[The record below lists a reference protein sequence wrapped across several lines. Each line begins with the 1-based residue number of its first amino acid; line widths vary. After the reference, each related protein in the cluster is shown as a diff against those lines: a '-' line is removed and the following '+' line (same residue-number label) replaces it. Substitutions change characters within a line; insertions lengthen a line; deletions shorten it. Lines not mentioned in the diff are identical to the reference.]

1 MVETWPKLTLENAH
15 DFVAGHKKDGA
26 DYIKLMQENCCSLA
40 FPTNSIPVATLELQ
54 TAVVK
59 AAHEHGM
66 PALGHATSIES
77 TEIILKS
84 GADGLVRIPV
94 PG

>member
-1 MVETWPKLTLENAH
+1 M
-15 DFVAGHKKDGA
+15 AGHKKDGA
-26 DYIKLMQENCCSLA
+26 DYIKLMQENCCSLK

-66 PALGHATSIES
+66 PVLGHATSIES

-84 GADGLVRIPV
+84 GADGLVRDLV
-94 PG
+94 SRSSFSNS